1 MGIGRKKI
9 PSEWTIKPL
18 EEVVEKIIDYRG
30 KTPKKLGGDWS
41 IHGEYR
47 ALSAKSVKTGGLVNE
62 DQVKR
67 VDEDLYQKWMKDEV
81 QRDDI
86 LLTSEAPM
94 GEVLIWESDEKIVL
108 SQRLFAIR
116 AKEEV
121 SPKYLYYFFTSR
133 YFQAELTGRQSG
145 STVSGIRQTELV
157 RTKIILPEKKEQDAI
172 ASALSIY
179 DDKAN
184 LLMEQNRTLEK
195 IAQTLFKSWF
205 IDYNFPDDNG
215 DPYMKSGGKFKLVDG
230 ASVPANWEFGKLGD
244 IATNIRKGVNASDI
258 SSDFNYIGL
267 EHMPRKSIAILD
279 WGSGEGVASNKFEF
293 KTGDI
298 LFGKLRPYFHK
309 VGIAPIDGV
318 CSTDIL
324 VVNQIEPEDY
334 GQVLCTLCSESFVR
348 YTTITSQ
355 GTRMPRTDWNVMS
368 DYAVPLP
375 PQHIASSFTDIVK
388 EIANKI
394 HLNVQEIRNL
404 EAVKESLL
412 PKLMSG
418 EVRVSV

>member
-1 MGIGRKKI
+1 
-9 PSEWTIKPL
+9 
-18 EEVVEKIIDYRG
+18 
-30 KTPKKLGGDWS
+30 
-41 IHGEYR
+41 
-47 ALSAKSVKTGGLVNE
+47 
-62 DQVKR
+62 
-67 VDEDLYQKWMKDEV
+67 
-81 QRDDI
+81 
-86 LLTSEAPM
+86 
-94 GEVLIWESDEKIVL
+94 
-108 SQRLFAIR
+108 
-116 AKEEV
+116 
-121 SPKYLYYFFTSR
+121 
-133 YFQAELTGRQSG
+133 
-145 STVSGIRQTELV
+145 
-157 RTKIILPEKKEQDAI
+157 
-172 ASALSIY
+172 
-179 DDKAN
+179 
-184 LLMEQNRTLEK
+184 
-195 IAQTLFKSWF
+195 
-205 IDYNFPDDNG
+205 
-215 DPYMKSGGKFKLVDG
+215 
-230 ASVPANWEFGKLGD
+230 
-244 IATNIRKGVNASDI
+244 
-258 SSDFNYIGL
+258 
-267 EHMPRKSIAILD
+267 MPRKSIAILD